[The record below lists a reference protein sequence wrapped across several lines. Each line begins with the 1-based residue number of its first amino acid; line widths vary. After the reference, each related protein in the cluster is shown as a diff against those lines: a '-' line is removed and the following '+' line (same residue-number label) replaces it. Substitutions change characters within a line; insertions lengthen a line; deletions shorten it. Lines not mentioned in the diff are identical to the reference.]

1 MRYLVVVLALAA
13 AIWWWLGRPSPQP
26 SPREALPERE
36 VRAPEPAPQPQPSVP
51 QPDPPEPA
59 PPVDAPE
66 PPQPGEQVEVRLSQE
81 PASRYLAEPDSET
94 SEHYCGL
101 VRQIARERGVQAVCD
116 ASLGRAAREYVY
128 QFTEFGELVPSDVGQ
143 FLVAGSG
150 AVTSDVSFQQV
161 RTTSDGEAALRR
173 AIEALVAER
182 GRKSGQLH
190 VGVGEVWQPGAQ
202 LPRHIGVLGTRLG
215 VRLDPLQAQA
225 QPDSSWRVTGTLLA
239 EWQGLHALA
248 LGADGAM
255 RELPVA
261 VAGQQLVL
269 EVPTGS
275 SRGPLDVQVLGDGP
289 DGPGKLVQLRV
300 WVGMAPPQSWRF
312 RKPASEAHIDTA
324 AEAEERMFALINADR
339 RAHGLPALRWDPRLR
354 DIAAAHSADMRDRGY
369 FSHRTPD
376 GGMPDDRLRAAGYRA
391 AAFAENIALDD
402 AIAQAEQGLMHSLGH
417 RRNLL
422 DPKVTHVGVGA
433 SGEALDGGRYRWWL
447 TQLFAKPA
455 HTVDPARDADGVWR
469 KLVALRRDRGL
480 PELQRDSGLSE
491 AAATGARHGLSGL
504 QGASRVALDD
514 ASTRGLLQSP
524 LRAWALQTTDLD
536 GIQLPD
542 VAADPAAVRV
552 GIGLAQDPNNPV
564 GELIVVLLFALSR
577 D

>member
-1 MRYLVVVLALAA
+1 MRYLLLVLALVAA
-13 AIWWWLGRPSPQP
+13 VWWWLDRRDP
-26 SPREALPERE
+26 
-36 VRAPEPAPQPQPSVP
+36 PSVWP
-51 QPDPPEPA
+51 KASEQEARLPEPA
-59 PPVDAPE
+59 PPPKRAAQLFDEPEPPAPVAEPE
-66 PPQPGEQVEVRLSQE
+66 PPQPGEEVEVRLSQE
-81 PASRYLAEPDSET
+81 PASRYLAEPDNET
-94 SEHYCGL
+94 SAHYCGL
-101 VRQIARERGVQAVCD
+101 VRQIASERGVRAVCD

-173 AIEALVAER
+173 AIEALVSEP

-190 VGVGEVWQPGAQ
+190 VGVGEVWQPGAK

-225 QPDSSWRVTGTLLA
+225 EPNSVWRVSGTLLA
-239 EWQGLHALA
+239 EWRGLHALA
-248 LGADGAM
+248 LGQDGAL
-255 RELPVA
+255 RELPVTA
-261 VAGQQLVL
+261 TGPALAL

-275 SRGPLDVQVLGDGP
+275 ANGPLDVQVLGEGP

-339 RAHGLPALRWDPRLR
+339 RAHGLPALVWDKKLR
-354 DIAAAHSADMRDRGY
+354 DIAANHSADMRDRGY
-369 FSHRTPD
+369 FSHRTPE

-402 AIAQAEQGLMHSLGH
+402 AVAQAEQGLMHSLGH

-433 SGEALDGGRYRWWL
+433 SGEALEGGRYRWWL
-447 TQLFAKPA
+447 TQLFSKPA
-455 HTVDPARDADGVWR
+455 HAVDPERDADQLWR
-469 KLVALRRDRGL
+469 RLQALRREHGL
-480 PELQRDSGLSE
+480 PALERDPGLSQ
-491 AAATGARHGLSGL
+491 AALAGARHGLSGL
-504 QGASRVALDD
+504 SGASRAALDD
-514 ASTRGLLQSP
+514 ASARGLLQSP
-524 LRAWALQTTDLD
+524 LRAWAVQTTDLD
-536 GIQLPD
+536 ATQLPE
-542 VAADPAAVRV
+542 VAADQTAVRV
-552 GIGLAQDPNNPV
+552 GIGLAQNPSSES
-564 GELIVVLLFALSR
+564 GELIAVLLFAMRS